1 MICADVPTL
10 ARAAPEP
17 TTAQPKA
24 VYGDGGESFDKFLQT
39 VKTERPAGSDSSA
52 QSRSSERKTERE
64 DSRADQD
71 NPVDTKPV
79 NEKTVERKSTSEKQV
94 DQKSVKD
101 KKPEDLSANEET
113 GQAEAAEKSAEE
125 AAMAVLIAQAAAVVA
140 PVIQQVEAVQT
151 TGEAVETAVA
161 PAAAQ
166 IPQNAQTPVIE
177 LPETEPQPLPDELK
191 QALQQ
196 PKVEVKDFQNLVDA
210 ASQNLEGQTSAVD
223 TTAKTAVM
231 AATVDDAAEVKTM
244 GTQEPA
250 VKVVDITAQPD
261 DVAEMTAARNT
272 AGVYATTNTRAEN
285 LVQPKALPIIQKVST
300 QVAEMVREQSQS
312 MRLQIHPE
320 NLGKIDLRLVS
331 NSDGMRVV
339 MTAEVPATAKL
350 LETHLD
356 QLQQSLSHA
365 GVSISGMSVNSQG
378 AQGQSANASQ
388 NQSQNMNRSVTTSF
402 QPETETVSPVSLSV
416 SSSGLDY
423 RV

>member
-17 TTAQPKA
+17 TTSPPKA
-24 VYGDGGESFDKFLQT
+24 VYGDGGESFDTFLQNVT
-39 VKTERPAGSDSSA
+39 TERPAGKDFSA
-52 QSRSSERKTERE
+52 QNRSSERNSVRE
-64 DSRADQD
+64 ESSADQN
-71 NPVDTKPV
+71 NPADSKPV
-79 NEKTVERKSTSEKQV
+79 SEKTVKRKSSNEKHV
-94 DQKSVKD
+94 DQKPVKD
-101 KKPEDLSANEET
+101 RKVDDPSATEES
-113 GQAEAAEKSAEE
+113 GQAEAVDKNAEE

-140 PVIQQVEAVQT
+140 PVVQQAEAIQAA
-151 TGEAVETAVA
+151 GEAVETPAA

-166 IPQNAQTPVIE
+166 VPQNAQTPVID

-196 PKVEVKDFQNLVDA
+196 PKVEVKDFQNLVDTA
-210 ASQNLEGQTSAVD
+210 AQKLNNQAAAVETSAKV
-223 TTAKTAVM
+223 
-231 AATVDDAAEVKTM
+231 AATATQTDEAVKVKTM
-244 GTQEPA
+244 NTQEPA
-250 VKVVDITAQPD
+250 VKVVDINAQPD
-261 DVAEMTAARNT
+261 DLAEMTAARNT
-272 AGVYATTNTRAEN
+272 AGVYAATNTRGEN

-300 QVAEMVREQSQS
+300 QVAEMVREQGQS

-339 MTAEVPATAKL
+339 MTAEVPATARL

-388 NQSQNMNRSVTTSF
+388 NQPQNMGRSATTSF
-402 QPETETVSPVSLSV
+402 QSETESASPVVLSV
-416 SSSGLDY
+416 SSSGFDY